1 MPRNP
6 SALILALAL
15 AGCAGRVATKPTVP
29 HVVYVPVVK
38 TVPVPAEL
46 TKPCP
51 PKRVQERT
59 VEQVVNAYNANVPVQ
74 DDCDKRMREIRELPT
89 SEAASPKAKPATGG
103 AGG

>member
-6 SALILALAL
+6 SALILVLAL
-15 AGCAGRVATKPTVP
+15 AGCTSKVATKPNVP

-74 DDCDKRMREIRELPT
+74 DDCDRRMREIRELPT
-89 SEAASPKAKPATGG
+89 SDAGAKAISLSNGEGG
-103 AGG
+103 

>member
-1 MPRNP
+1 M
-6 SALILALAL
+6 LLAL
-15 AGCAGRVATKPTVP
+15 AGCTGKVATKPNVP
-29 HVVYVPVVK
+29 NVVYVPVVK

-89 SEAASPKAKPATGG
+89 SEAAPAQVKTPNGG